1 MGDPLGDRGLPGGPN
16 AQRII
21 CKRLDHPTELA
32 SIPPRTPKQHWPKI
46 ISGAG
51 LAPIATRGAKGV
63 LGLCCPSA
71 QKADMGKH
79 GDNDS
84 EEEFAGGGDGA
95 SSGPLVPSFARKRR
109 RCCGESD
116 DIGVELQCYL
126 CSEALDSTKGKKWK
140 GLLFD
145 SRCFNAL
152 RSHRRILEKF
162 PAALAQSDALAISDP
177 YAWREQVL
185 LLVKSDG
192 DGTRTAALSKVRAK
206 ARKVEEYENS
216 EEIKDKVLLTKRRFK
231 AHMAWWEGT
240 ASDEASEEWN
250 DEFEKL
256 RSQGISYKNGKG
268 QHQVA
273 IPENTRIRKSKGKR
287 STADP
292 DARGQGS
299 RGRSPSRAST
309 NASAAAASR
318 PRVAARSSMSGTA
331 RSAAMPGSAM
341 GGHRGGELAEES
353 EGEASDEGMISDA
366 PSAITHRSA
375 TRSPDS
381 KGKAIGFDT
390 FDLSQAAQQRHN
402 KQLSPVELIQEKAA
416 LRAKIEKVLKEQEG
430 KRGIKARI
438 EASDK
443 QLTDD
448 QRKDLEV
455 SSSEA
460 VLPLD
465 RATKHLKD
473 VRARLDNVKVGTMD
487 EIKEAVQ
494 KAMAALSAET
504 KTCEDFHKALG
515 FLVGQSRL
523 QNRHSMMQVR
533 YRRAKVVNRLI
544 VGGFGKGF
552 AKNMP
557 DHFYQQELPR
567 VVKVSPEEFDH
578 VAILMWDS
586 SGQSEQ
592 PKMLK
597 QIARF
602 QEESLVMV
610 PDKQARMLEEL
621 GKNSAWT
628 GCMSKVDKEG
638 RTFDFEPW
646 GLGGDPMVNMAGCK
660 PWLAAFK
667 KETFKFGPKAFPLP
681 GLGSFVVAVSPM
693 VLQLFTIEPLL
704 AKGISLPDV
713 PQFLEA
719 PAGATYIKE
728 TLLTVP
734 MKKGTAMW
742 VPYGYVCI
750 TINTPLDPEGSVEDF
765 GFARV
770 LTILEKS
777 WAQELPA
784 NVWAAIRAWNE
795 ETFKANS
802 SSKLWGDRA
811 EAFAELC
818 EE

>member
-1 MGDPLGDRGLPGGPN
+1 M
-16 AQRII
+16 
-21 CKRLDHPTELA
+21 
-32 SIPPRTPKQHWPKI
+32 
-46 ISGAG
+46 
-51 LAPIATRGAKGV
+51 

-71 QKADMGKH
+71 PKADMGKH
-79 GDNDS
+79 DEMGS

-95 SSGPLVPSFARKRR
+95 SSGPSGPSSARKRR

-116 DIGVELQCYL
+116 DVGDEFQCYL
-126 CSEALDSTKGKKWK
+126 CSETFDSTKGKKWK

-152 RSHRRILEKF
+152 RSHRRVLEKF
-162 PAALAQSDALAISDP
+162 PAALAQSDAMAISDP
-177 YAWREQVL
+177 NAWREQVL
-185 LLVKSDG
+185 LLVKSGG
-192 DGTRTAALSKVRAK
+192 DGTRTAALAKVRGK

-216 EEIKDKVLLTKRRFK
+216 EEINDKVLLTKRRFK
-231 AHMAWWEGT
+231 SHMAWWEGT

-250 DEFEKL
+250 EEYERL
-256 RSQGISYKNGKG
+256 RSQGISYKNEKG
-268 QHQVA
+268 QHQIA
-273 IPENTRIRKSKGKR
+273 IPDNTRIRTSKGKR

-292 DARGQGS
+292 DARKQGS
-299 RGRSPSRAST
+299 RGRSPSRART
-309 NASAAAASR
+309 TARAAASSR
-318 PRVAARSSMSGTA
+318 PPVAARSSMSGAA
-331 RSAAMPGSAM
+331 RSAARPGSAM
-341 GGHRGGELAEES
+341 GGHRGGESGEGS
-353 EGEASDEGMISDA
+353 EGEASDDDLISEA
-366 PSAITHRSA
+366 PSAITHRSS
-375 TRSPDS
+375 TRSPAS
-381 KGKAIGFDT
+381 KGKAPGCDPFS
-390 FDLSQAAQQRHN
+390 LSQAALQRHN

-416 LRAKIEKVLKEQEG
+416 LRATIEKVLKEQEG
-430 KRGIKARI
+430 KRGVKARI

-455 SSSEA
+455 ASSES

-465 RATKHLKD
+465 RAIKHLKD
-473 VRARLDNVKVGTMD
+473 VRARLDNAKVGTMD

-494 KAMAALSAET
+494 KAMATLSAET
-504 KTCEDFHKALG
+504 NTCEDFHKALE
-515 FLVGQSRL
+515 FLVGQSKL
-523 QNRHSMMQVR
+523 QTRNTQMQAR
-533 YRRAKVVNRLI
+533 YRRTKVVNRLI

-552 AKNMP
+552 AKCMP
-557 DHFYQQELPR
+557 DHIYQQELPK
-567 VVKVSPEEFDH
+567 VVKVNPEKFDH
-578 VAILMWDS
+578 GAILMWDP
-586 SGQSEQ
+586 SGQSEE

-597 QIARF
+597 QIAKF
-602 QEESLVMV
+602 QEESLVLV

-621 GKNSAWT
+621 EKNSGWS
-628 GCMSKVDKEG
+628 GCMTKVDKEE

-660 PWLAAFK
+660 PWLTAFK
-667 KETFKFGPKAFPLP
+667 KETFRFGPKAFPLP

-728 TLLTVP
+728 TLLTIP

-742 VPYGYVCI
+742 VPYGYVCS

-765 GFARV
+765 GFAWV

-777 WAQELPA
+777 WAKELPT

-802 SSKLWGDRA
+802 SSKLWNDRA
-811 EAFAELC
+811 EAFAELHK
-818 EE
+818 E